1 MIHRRKIKDISDAIF
16 AIKLII
22 KIYKKTI
29 PNNSDVK
36 ILTEYYAD
44 ALKRIQTKFRGV
56 DLSLFKL
63 SDEWDSIKFQNTN
76 QYEKFNT
83 ELISKCDALRD
94 FVESKTGINYSENK
108 TVEQRID
115 NLEKSFKKFDERLNY
130 AISEL
135 GSFNDW
141 KKDLDENVILRN
153 NTKKSSK

>member
-16 AIKLII
+16 AIKLIV
-22 KIYKKTI
+22 KIYKKTT

-36 ILTEYYAD
+36 ILTSYYTD

-63 SDEWDSIKFQNTN
+63 SDEWDSTKFQNSN

-94 FVESKTGINYSENK
+94 FVESRMGMGYSENK
-108 TVEQRID
+108 TIEQRID

-130 AISEL
+130 AITE
-135 GSFNDW
+135 FDTINDW
-141 KKDLDENVILRN
+141 KKILDENIAFRN
-153 NTKKSSK
+153 KTTKSSR

>member
-1 MIHRRKIKDISDAIF
+1 MIHKRKIRDVSDAIF

-36 ILTEYYAD
+36 ILTKYYGD

-63 SDEWDSIKFQNTN
+63 SDEWNSPKFQNTN
-76 QYEKFNT
+76 QYEKFNA
-83 ELISKCDALRD
+83 ELIGKCDALSD
-94 FVESKTGINYSENK
+94 FVESKTGMNSSEDK
-108 TVEQRID
+108 TIEQRID

-135 GSFNDW
+135 GTFNDW
-141 KKDLDENVILRN
+141 KKGLDENAILRN
-153 NTKKSSK
+153 KTKKSSK